1 MGELPPVEADPT
13 LLRVLVTN
21 LLSNAVKF
29 TSHAEAPKLE
39 VGGYD
44 QGSET
49 VYYFE
54 DNGIGFDMQDAG
66 RLFGVFERLHGS
78 NQYEGHGVGLAVVER
93 IARRHGGTVRAEG
106 VLGKGATF
114 FVNLPHR
121 PPSDGHAT

>member
-1 MGELPPVEADPT
+1 MGELPSVHADPT

-21 LLSNAVKF
+21 LLSNAFKF

-39 VGGYD
+39 VGGYV
-44 QGSET
+44 QGGET

-78 NQYEGHGVGLAVVER
+78 TQYDGHGVGLAVVER

-114 FVNLPHR
+114 FVTFPAR
-121 PPSDGHAT
+121 PSAA